1 MMTRMRDDE
10 LVDAFEACTLTAAEW
25 THRAHVRVAYCY
37 LRRYG
42 FDAALA
48 RLRERI
54 PALNAVLG
62 IEDSPTSGYNETTT
76 HAMLHLVAA
85 VMTHYEATFPTA
97 DSEAFCE
104 THPQLMSKHVLRF
117 FYSPARRMDPRAKR
131 EFVEPDLTPL
141 PPRIRADE

>member
-1 MMTRMRDDE
+1 MMATMRDDE
-10 LVDAFEACTLTAAEW
+10 LVAGFEACTLPAAEW

-54 PALNAVLG
+54 QAYNASIG
-62 IEDSPTSGYNETTT
+62 GEDTPTSGYNETTT
-76 HAMLHLVAA
+76 HALLHLIAA
-85 VMTHYEATFPTA
+85 VMAHYEAAFPTA
-97 DSEAFCE
+97 DSEAFCDA
-104 THPQLMSKHVLRF
+104 HPQLMTKHVLRF
-117 FYSPARRMDPRAKR
+117 FYSPSRRMDPRAKR

-141 PPRIRADE
+141 PLRSPRAQ